1 MIKKSDFKMIGF
13 IFILSLLLLPLC
25 TPATQSNLISEPL
38 GAPFGVR
45 DYSFPDFLILGFAA
59 AASAPLGRGHS
70 AYEMHYSVVN
80 DHQVSPAVAN
90 YLIGIHGG
98 DRRSL
103 TSTDIDFI
111 LSLPKG
117 ESYYIDGEVSMLEF
131 TTYWGLTNDLDFGI
145 NVNFIAY
152 GGGFLDSTIYD
163 FHDNLDLGQHS
174 RDQVIDN
181 DFLVVLGLQPGNPLV
196 FLKPPTSGGLSDPS
210 FFLRYA
216 FPDDYKGWNFNLTT
230 GLKVPLADE
239 DVFLSTGSWDAGFQ
253 FIADKRYLRD
263 AFIINAG
270 IVYPGDIKKHNMDLS
285 SLPFVN
291 LSWLHGFEG
300 QMRKRFFLQMLFSE
314 HPFHETVNTQLS
326 DIQFQITAGLKYDTS
341 VGVIGIGFTENILN
355 FNNTPDLGLH
365 FTWDILK

>member
-1 MIKKSDFKMIGF
+1 MIKKADYKMIGF

-25 TPATQSNLISEPL
+25 ATANQSNLISEPL
-38 GAPFGVR
+38 GAPFSVR
-45 DYSFPDFLILGFAA
+45 DYSFPEFLMLGFAP
-59 AASAPLGRGHS
+59 AASAPLGKGHS

-80 DHQVSPAVAN
+80 DHQVSPTVAN
-90 YLIGIHGG
+90 YLIEAHAG
-98 DRRSL
+98 DRRKL

-117 ESYYIDGEVSMLEF
+117 ESYYIDGEVSILEF
-131 TTYWGLTNDLDFGI
+131 TAHWGLTNELDFGVS
-145 NVNFIAY
+145 VNFIAY

-163 FHDNLDLGQHS
+163 FHDTLDLGQHS
-174 RDQVIDN
+174 RDQVLND
-181 DFLVVLGLQPGNPLV
+181 DFLVVLGLQSSNPLV
-196 FLKPPTSGGLSDPS
+196 LRKPPTSGGLGDPS

-216 FPDDYKGWNFNLTT
+216 FPDDYSGWNFNLTT

-253 FIADKRYLRD
+253 FIADKRFQYD

-270 IVYPGDIKKHNMDLS
+270 IVFPGDIRIRNFDFP
-285 SLPFVN
+285 SLPFVT

-300 QMRKRFFLQMLFSE
+300 QMRKKFFLQILFSE
-314 HPFHETVNTQLS
+314 HPFHETVNTELS

-341 VGVIGIGFTENILN
+341 VGVIGIGLTENILN

-365 FTWDILK
+365 FTWGILK